1 MIAKVAIPLGVLV
14 VGTAGYGL
22 FVPTPSG
29 GLVKPKIAAL
39 AGLGPR
45 SGCGLV
51 ALNHASATT
60 LYDIG
65 ASPALQRKIDTEMLG
80 KGFRKAVQTHGVS
93 YSRSISGLLPT
104 RQFVVVYSDGRVLV
118 GVRKSKWPFLNP

>member
-1 MIAKVAIPLGVLV
+1 MIAKVAIPLGLLV

-29 GLVKPKIAAL
+29 GLVKPQVVAL

-45 SGCGLV
+45 SGCGLS
-51 ALNHASATT
+51 ATNHASATT

-65 ASPALQRKIDTEMLG
+65 ASPALRRKIDSEMVG
-80 KGFRKAVQTHGVS
+80 RGFRKTVQAHGVS
-93 YSRSISGLLPT
+93 YSRGISGLLPT